1 MRAWD
6 RSLSKAT
13 LPSHRLLRPY
23 LSFFG
28 TLCCRTS
35 GSHLLELTCPRC
47 WDSGQ
52 LSLEV
57 LETLPGIL
65 YLFDT
70 QHLVLF
76 FVFVFV
82 FHFLAF
88 RCTRCFWARGN
99 LSLLFELHFMG
110 NKISS
115 PDSSAA
121 ETNFAEGVGWRTR
134 RQRISDLE
142 SRVAAHHPRSVIPSL
157 ELRQGRNA
165 APTSSWQTGFPL
177 LQASHQRTE
186 TVAGVTG
193 LLRSGRCV

>member
-13 LPSHRLLRPY
+13 LPSHLLLRPY

-99 LSLLFELHFMG
+99 PSLLFELHFMG

-121 ETNFAEGVGWRTR
+121 ETNFAEGAGVEGWGRERVDRESLTWKAGWLPIIPGPSFHLLSSDKAGTLLRRPPGKQDSHYSRPRTR
-134 RQRISDLE
+134 GQR
-142 SRVAAHHPRSVIPSL
+142 RWRA
-157 ELRQGRNA
+157 
-165 APTSSWQTGFPL
+165 
-177 LQASHQRTE
+177 
-186 TVAGVTG
+186 
-193 LLRSGRCV
+193 

>member
-1 MRAWD
+1 MSPCTSWPLVTMRAWD

-121 ETNFAEGVGWRTR
+121 ETNFAEG
-134 RQRISDLE
+134 
-142 SRVAAHHPRSVIPSL
+142 
-157 ELRQGRNA
+157 
-165 APTSSWQTGFPL
+165 
-177 LQASHQRTE
+177 
-186 TVAGVTG
+186 AGVG
-193 LLRSGRCV
+193 GGVENA